1 MKTLPPL
8 TVYPATLEKIVLLR
22 NSTFRKRFLVKRGGV
37 PLDLTLSGTI
47 IDADIKNAT
56 GTLIGT
62 FTNNLPTD
70 AGTPVPGTF
79 DIELTPAE
87 SLALP
92 LGENYLMD
100 VSITEPGGD
109 RFYYAKAAV
118 CVCETVSRNS

>member
-1 MKTLPPL
+1 MTTLPPL
-8 TVYPATLEKIVLLR
+8 TVYPATLEKIVILR

-62 FTNNLPTD
+62 FTSALPQSG
-70 AGTPVPGTF
+70 GTPVPGTF
-79 DIELTPAE
+79 DLQLTPAQ

-92 LGENYLMD
+92 LGED
-100 VSITEPGGD
+100 HVTDISITEPGGD
-109 RFYYAKAAV
+109 RFYYAKATV